1 MSRLKNSYD
10 NMLASVEKEVEKLV
24 EEVIRLERENEN
36 LRLRIAELET
46 ELEDMNGN
54 FI

>member
-24 EEVIRLERENEN
+24 EEVIRLERENEK

-46 ELEDMNGN
+46 ELTEKDSDY
-54 FI
+54 I

>member
-1 MSRLKNSYD
+1 
-10 NMLASVEKEVEKLV
+10 MLATVEKEVEKLV
-24 EEVIRLERENEN
+24 EEVIRLERENEK
-36 LRLRIAELET
+36 LRLRVKELET

>member
-24 EEVIRLERENEN
+24 EEVLRLERENEK
-36 LRLRIAELET
+36 LRLRVKELET
-46 ELEDMNGN
+46 ELEDMNDN
-54 FI
+54 SI

>member
-10 NMLASVEKEVEKLV
+10 NMLATVEKEVEKLV
-24 EEVIRLERENEN
+24 EEVIRLERENEK

-46 ELEDMNGN
+46 ELAEKDSDY
-54 FI
+54 I